1 METVTLTFKAFAGQG
16 KNVPQPCR
24 RPIALGFKQLAQR
37 LHARLPRRSRKQ
49 SLACGKGL
57 HRTRFQ
63 SQHDLAECN
72 STDKSVNLG
81 ELS

>member
-16 KNVPQPCR
+16 KNVAEPCR

-37 LHARLPRRSRKQ
+37 LHARLPAAVANSL
-49 SLACGKGL
+49 SLAAKGCIGL
-57 HRTRFQ
+57 GFKVSMIWPSAT
-63 SQHDLAECN
+63 APC
-72 STDKSVNLG
+72 KSVNLG